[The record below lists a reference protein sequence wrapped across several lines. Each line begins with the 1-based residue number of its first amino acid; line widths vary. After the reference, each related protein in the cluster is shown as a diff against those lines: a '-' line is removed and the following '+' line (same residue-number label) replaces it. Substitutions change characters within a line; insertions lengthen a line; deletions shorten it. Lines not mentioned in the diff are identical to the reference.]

1 MNTPFFLFLPA
12 RDNQEVELSSATL
25 SWVYEDINNDL
36 KLGHGLL
43 SDVSA
48 AAAQKDITVIVPGE
62 NVLFLTAEVP
72 GKNIQRI
79 QQAIPYVLED
89 RVIDDVDTLYFAV
102 KKSAADDSENQYN
115 VSIINKHY
123 FESIIKQLENAGV
136 YADKMIAD
144 YFLLAENSGLF
155 FDGKRVLCNLPE
167 TKFSSPVNSAL
178 FLDDELLNKDKPL
191 KLINCDSDKAD
202 IENKILVNLKEK
214 LDVTEEQSELNPL
227 VYLVKN
233 RTGANINLLQ
243 GTYKKKKDW
252 SQTGKKWLPA
262 TILFA
267 VWLLVQGSLF
277 VLDYINLSKQ
287 NKSLNAEI
295 TKIYKMTFPKSRK
308 IIDAKA
314 QMQQKLASLQ
324 KRKGQS
330 GRSFTEML
338 SNSASIFST
347 SKGLKIKSLRYY
359 DGRINLEIEIASL
372 QALDKLKER
381 LSKEKG
387 YQVEIQNASSGKS
400 LVTARI
406 QILGAE

>member
-1 MNTPFFLFLPA
+1 MSTPFFLFLPVQNNEEIDLA
-12 RDNQEVELSSATL
+12 SLTL
-25 SWVYEDINNDL
+25 NWVYEDINNDL
-36 KLGHGLL
+36 KLGYGLL
-43 SDVSA
+43 SDVVTA
-48 AAAQKDITVIVPGE
+48 AVQKDITIVVPGE
-62 NVLFLTAEVP
+62 DVLFLTSEVP

-89 RVIDDVDTLYFAV
+89 KVIDDVDALHFAIKRSTSDNLDHQYDVSIVNQLYFETV
-102 KKSAADDSENQYN
+102 
-115 VSIINKHY
+115 
-123 FESIIKQLENAGV
+123 IKQLENAGI
-136 YADKMIAD
+136 YANKMIAD
-144 YFLLAENSGLF
+144 YFLLANDSALF
-155 FDGKRVLCNLPE
+155 FDGKRILFNTPE
-167 TKFSSPVNSAL
+167 VKFSSAIDSAI
-178 FLDDELLNKDKPL
+178 FLDDKLFNKDKTL
-191 KLINCDSDKAD
+191 KLINCDKTDV
-202 IENKILVNLKEK
+202 ENKELIKLK
-214 LDVTEEQSELNPL
+214 DSMDITEEQCELHPL
-227 VYLVKN
+227 VYLVEN
-233 RTGANINLLQ
+233 RTNSHINLLQ

-252 SQTGKKWLPA
+252 SQTGKKWLPV

-277 VLDYINLSKQ
+277 VLDYISLSKQ
-287 NKSLNAEI
+287 NKSLNSEI
-295 TKIYKMTFPKSRK
+295 TKIYKKTFPKSRK

-314 QMQQKLASLQ
+314 QMQQKLTMLQ

-338 SNSASIFST
+338 SNSASIFSS

-372 QALDKLKER
+372 QALDNLKDR

-387 YQVEIQNASSGKS
+387 YQVDIQNASSGKT

>member
-1 MNTPFFLFLPA
+1 MSTPFFLFLPV
-12 RDNQEVELSSATL
+12 RNNQETDLASLTL

-43 SDVSA
+43 SDVATA
-48 AAAQKDITVIVPGE
+48 AVQKDITIVVPGE
-62 NVLFLTAEVP
+62 DVLFLTAEVP

-89 RVIDDVDTLYFAV
+89 RVIDDVDALYFAI
-102 KKSAADDSENQYN
+102 KKSTSDNLDNKYD
-115 VSIINKHY
+115 VSIINQHY
-123 FESIIKQLENAGV
+123 FETVIKQLEKAGV

-144 YFLLAENSGLF
+144 YFLLAEDTSLF
-155 FDGKRVLCNLPE
+155 FDGKRLLFNNSE
-167 TKFSSPVNSAL
+167 IKFSSAIDSTL
-178 FLDDELLNKDKPL
+178 FLGDESFNKDKSL
-191 KLINCDSDKAD
+191 KLINCDKAD
-202 IENKILVNLKEK
+202 VENIELIKLKES
-214 LDVTEEQSELNPL
+214 LDVTEEQCELHPL

-233 RTGANINLLQ
+233 RSNSNVNLLQ

-252 SQTGKKWLPA
+252 SKTGKRWLPV
-262 TILFA
+262 TILFT

-277 VLDYINLSKQ
+277 ILDYISLNKQ
-287 NKSLNAEI
+287 NKSLNSEI
-295 TKIYKMTFPKSRK
+295 TKIYKKTFPKSRK

-314 QMQQKLASLQ
+314 QMQQKLTALQ

-338 SNSASIFST
+338 SNSASIFSS

-372 QALDKLKER
+372 QALDKLKDR

-387 YQVEIQNASSGKS
+387 YQVDIQNASSGKT

>member
-1 MNTPFFLFLPA
+1 MSTPFFLFLPVQN
-12 RDNQEVELSSATL
+12 NQEVDLGSVTL
-25 SWVYEDINNDL
+25 TWVYEDINSDF

-43 SDVSA
+43 SDVVMVA
-48 AAAQKDITVIVPGE
+48 EQKSITVIVPGE
-62 NVLFLTAEVP
+62 DVLFLTAEVP

-89 RVIDDVDTLYFAV
+89 RVIDDVDALYFAI
-102 KKSAADDSENQYN
+102 KKSTADNLDTQYD
-115 VSIINKHY
+115 VSIIDQHY
-123 FESIIKQLENAGV
+123 FESVIKQLENAGV

-144 YFLLAENSGLF
+144 YFLLAEDSSLF
-155 FDGKRVLCNLPE
+155 FDGERILFNNPE
-167 TKFSSPVNSAL
+167 VKFSSVIDSAL
-178 FLDDELLNKDKPL
+178 FFDDESFNKDKPL
-191 KLINCDSDKAD
+191 KLINCDKSDV
-202 IENKILVNLKEK
+202 ENKALIMLKETM
-214 LDVTEEQSELNPL
+214 DVTEEQCELHPL

-233 RTGANINLLQ
+233 RSNSNVNLLQ

-252 SQTGKKWLPA
+252 SQTGKKWLPVA
-262 TILFA
+262 ILFA

-277 VLDYINLSKQ
+277 ILDYISLSKQ

-295 TKIYKMTFPKSRK
+295 TKIYKKTFPKSRK

-314 QMQQKLASLQ
+314 QMQQKLTSLQ

-372 QALDKLKER
+372 QALDKLKDR
-381 LSKEKG
+381 LNKEKG